1 MILSV
6 DILQYN
12 SEVNQ
17 MENTFKTGDS
27 VAIYFGDT
35 MRELLSK
42 PLRKKGIYFMDCR
55 IVEAEGDTL
64 TVLSHTRNMKDK
76 LPYKVMALCL
86 KKDDK
91 HILPEGVLEELRE
104 IDKDE
109 LERFASGHGYDAKE
123 FKAAIKPYRKDRKKD

>member
-1 MILSV
+1 
-6 DILQYN
+6 
-12 SEVNQ
+12 

-42 PLRKKGIYFMDCR
+42 PLRKKGVYFVDCK
-55 IVEAEGDTL
+55 IVAIDGDTL
-64 TVLSHTRNMKDK
+64 TVLSQMRNSKDK
-76 LPYKVMALCL
+76 LPYKVMGLCIN
-86 KKDDK
+86 KDDK

-109 LERFASGHGYDAKE
+109 LEKFASGHGYDTKE
-123 FKAAIKPYRKDRKKD
+123 FKAALKPYRKDRKKD